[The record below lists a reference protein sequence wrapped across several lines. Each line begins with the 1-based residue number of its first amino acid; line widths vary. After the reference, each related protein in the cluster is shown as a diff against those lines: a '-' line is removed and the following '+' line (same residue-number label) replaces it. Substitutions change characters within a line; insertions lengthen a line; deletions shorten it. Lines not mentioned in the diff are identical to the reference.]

1 MFFFKNEFIL
11 VATQYQSKIYWKR
24 VISERDFKGLHETL
38 RVLPWDLVTSDPGI
52 DTSLEKFQDI
62 PQRTLKRCSRPP
74 WIDNKIMKLI
84 RKKKKLWKCLKTNG
98 SPDLFLKFKDLRR
111 KTKKLINS
119 NYQQYLHSLSENS
132 KKIPSISGHSILLN
146 LRQKEFQ
153 KLLFTETPG
162 LETWILRWNH
172 SMCFFNL
179 STLNQQLMSIC
190 WPQQLQSLKEF

>member
-84 RKKKKLWKCLKTNG
+84 KKKKKLWKCLKLMD
-98 SPDLFLKFKDLRR
+98 P
-111 KTKKLINS
+111 LI
-119 NYQQYLHSLSENS
+119 Y
-132 KKIPSISGHSILLN
+132 
-146 LRQKEFQ
+146 F
-153 KLLFTETPG
+153 
-162 LETWILRWNH
+162 
-172 SMCFFNL
+172 
-179 STLNQQLMSIC
+179 
-190 WPQQLQSLKEF
+190 

>member
-24 VISERDFKGLHETL
+24 VISERDFKGLDETL

-162 LETWILRWNH
+162 LET
-172 SMCFFNL
+172 
-179 STLNQQLMSIC
+179 
-190 WPQQLQSLKEF
+190 